1 MRNGATGKS
10 AKRIRKAITPMS
22 RAIHTSNM
30 LLRGRYTP
38 SREQMTMML
47 SRIAVGNLMSFPEAA
62 HGDDGGGDD
71 QKVGENQGQEGR
83 IDDVGIVRHEPYA
96 GVIPCRG
103 QGWRA

>member
-47 SRIAVGNLMSFPEAA
+47 SRIAVGNLMSFPKPRTVMMAVGMIKRLARIRER
-62 HGDDGGGDD
+62 
-71 QKVGENQGQEGR
+71 KVE
-83 IDDVGIVRHEPYA
+83 
-96 GVIPCRG
+96 
-103 QGWRA
+103 